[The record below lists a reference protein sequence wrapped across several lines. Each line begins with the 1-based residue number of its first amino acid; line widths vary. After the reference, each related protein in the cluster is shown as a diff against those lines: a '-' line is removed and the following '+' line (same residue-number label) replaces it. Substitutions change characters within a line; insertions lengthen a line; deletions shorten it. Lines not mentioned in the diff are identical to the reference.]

1 MTHFLMGGSKGER
14 YVHLNN
20 RLQPYGDH
28 KRGDCGIEI
37 SNLQQSD
44 FGVWRCRVQRVGA
57 TTTIHDLGSWGQVHD
72 FQFHRKTDRKGTEV
86 FGLLDMKR
94 AVKRKRNQ
102 LHYRVRHQL

>member
-1 MTHFLMGGSKGER
+1 MSYHVYCLAVGSKGER

-44 FGVWRCRVQRVGA
+44 FGVWRCRVQRVGMGLYGYA
-57 TTTIHDLGSWGQVHD
+57 SIKRLLGLRGGVH
-72 FQFHRKTDRKGTEV
+72 V
-86 FGLLDMKR
+86 F
-94 AVKRKRNQ
+94 
-102 LHYRVRHQL
+102 